1 MSTGPTNEDRATRGQ
16 AHADWKLRVAAVQT
30 NSHDDVP
37 ANLRQCDELLARA
50 AEEGARLAVLPEC
63 FAFLGAEGEAAAH
76 AERLGDLDAPIQSA
90 LHGWARRWKM
100 TIVAGGFPEA
110 SGDPARPFN
119 SSVVFDPAG
128 RITATYRKIHLFDVD
143 LADGTS
149 HRESAGTKAGQEPVV
164 ADVDGVGVGLS
175 ICYDLRFPEL
185 FRAEVQ
191 GGADVLTVPAAFT
204 LHTGRDHWHA
214 LLRARA
220 IENQC
225 WVIAAGQWGRHRRR
239 GEPSNRVSYGH
250 SLIVDPWGT
259 ITADCSDGVGLVV
272 ATIDAAR
279 VRHARS
285 SVPCLAH
292 RRL

>member
-185 FRAEVQ
+185 FRLPSPCTRGVIT
-191 GGADVLTVPAAFT
+191 GTPCSGPAPSRT
-204 LHTGRDHWHA
+204 S
-214 LLRARA
+214 
-220 IENQC
+220 
-225 WVIAAGQWGRHRRR
+225 AG
-239 GEPSNRVSYGH
+239 
-250 SLIVDPWGT
+250 
-259 ITADCSDGVGLVV
+259 
-272 ATIDAAR
+272 
-279 VRHARS
+279 
-285 SVPCLAH
+285 
-292 RRL
+292 